1 MNCNDII
8 QQGEE
13 AKYQITITRQGFD
26 MNTDDFQLL
35 LSWGMLGKSL
45 TITKDECFSNEDDE
59 WFFIFSTVNMIGKVT
74 VDCEF
79 KVPDTDYAD
88 GYRTESDRQILCFVA
103 PTPLPQLLCTP
114 VAQCTDTTVVYQRT
128 EDSSVYFPYSDLLDS
143 QGNAI
148 MTSDNM
154 QVQVLKK

>member
-1 MNCNDII
+1 MDCNNII
-8 QQGEE
+8 QRGEE

-35 LSWGMLGKSL
+35 LSWGLLGKSL

-59 WFFIFSTVNMIGKVT
+59 WFFIFSTDDMIGQVT
-74 VDCEF
+74 VDCTF
-79 KVPDTDYAD
+79 HVTDTDYAD
-88 GYRTESDRQILCFVA
+88 GYRTEADRQILCFVA
-103 PTPLPQLLCTP
+103 PAPLPQLPCTP

-128 EDSSVYFPYSDLLDS
+128 EDNSVYFPYSDLLDV
-143 QGNAI
+143 QDNAI
-148 MTSDNM
+148 LTAENM